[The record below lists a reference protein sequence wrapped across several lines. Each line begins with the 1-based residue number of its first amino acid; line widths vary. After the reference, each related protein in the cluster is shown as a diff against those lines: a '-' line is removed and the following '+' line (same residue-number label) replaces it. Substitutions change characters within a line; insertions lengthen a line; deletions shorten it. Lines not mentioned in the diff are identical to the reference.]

1 MQIPIK
7 QTGQANVKKLA
18 LFNLGFRPFF
28 LGASFFAFISIAL
41 WMLVYFSYVSIPFE
55 NIQLVNG
62 MAVVA
67 GFLLTAVKSWTGLP
81 TLFGRSLMV
90 LLLLWCVP
98 RILFL
103 FGSTFL
109 LLIPVTD
116 LLFGLVLIIAVTIPI
131 VKAEQWKQLAVVG
144 MVSLL

>member
-7 QTGQANVKKLA
+7 QSNQADVKKLA

-28 LGASFFAFISIAL
+28 LGASLFAIISIAS
-41 WMLVYFSYVSIPFE
+41 WMLVYFSYVSITFE
-55 NIQLVNG
+55 NISISQWHAHEMLYGYG

-67 GFLLTAVKSWTGLP
+67 GFLLTAVKNWTGLP
-81 TLFGRSLMV
+81 TLFGKSLMI
-90 LLLLWCVP
+90 LFLLWCFA

-109 LLIPVTD
+109 PWVAVQTYFLD
-116 LLFGLVLIIAVTIPI
+116 LCS
-131 VKAEQWKQLAVVG
+131 
-144 MVSLL
+144 SLL